1 MKKSKSNIV
10 KILLFSVLL
19 LLLLLLLLL
28 WSLTGLAAEAINQE
42 SVYIITETELA
53 TLEQNSNRLLENSKQ
68 LTTELE
74 TARQQLKISEQAST
88 EAKLQ
93 KELLQKQLI
102 EQQALLKNQEDLLQ
116 QTQKSLKT
124 SAPEALREIGMKM
137 DVEKYIRGISYGVS
151 KRIVNNM
158 YIGLRGEYDWKD
170 NQFGM
175 WLTYQ
180 Y

>member
-10 KILLFSVLL
+10 KILLSSVLL
-19 LLLLLLLLL
+19 LLLLL
-28 WSLTGLAAEAINQE
+28 WPLTGLAAEAIKQE
-42 SVYIITETELA
+42 PVYIITETELA
-53 TLEQNSNRLLENSKQ
+53 TLEQNSNRLLEISKQ

-116 QTQKSLKT
+116 QTQELLKA
-124 SAPEALREIGMKM
+124 SVPEAMREIGLKM
-137 DVEKYIRGISYGVS
+137 DVEQYIRGISYGVS
-151 KRIVNNM
+151 KRIVNNK